1 MVRNYNIW
9 QFQRGALKTC
19 HLQIL
24 AIHERES
31 MKTQKTNSDRRAKQ
45 VAILAY
51 DQLCTFEFGLSVEI
65 FATERPEIEN
75 WYNCKTIA
83 AEPGPLRAAG
93 GLLVHCD
100 SKLSD
105 LGKTD
110 LIVIP
115 GWPTKK
121 QPSAELQSQ
130 LRTAH
135 QNGAQFMAICSG
147 IFLLAAMD
155 LLKGKT
161 ITTHWRY
168 IEKLK
173 QTAPN
178 AQVEENVLYC
188 TDGEIL
194 SSAGSAAGIDL
205 ALHVIRQDL
214 GTKAANIV
222 AQRLVLPAHREGGQ
236 KQFVPRPVQQNT
248 KGPLANLLDFVRGEL
263 DRDWS
268 VKQLAAKAA
277 MSERTLIRRFQETV
291 GQSPGQWLT
300 SERIYLAR
308 ELLEQENLSIDQ
320 IAQQTGFNTP
330 ETLRHHFRKK
340 LKVSPSDYRRQFNA
354 GQVA

>member
-1 MVRNYNIW
+1 M
-9 QFQRGALKTC
+9 TD
-19 HLQIL
+19 
-24 AIHERES
+24 
-31 MKTQKTNSDRRAKQ
+31 QKTVRQRKAKQ

-75 WYNCKTIA
+75 WYKCKTIA

-100 SKLSD
+100 SKLTD
-105 LGKTD
+105 LGKAD

-115 GWPTKK
+115 GWPAEKP
-121 QPSAELQSQ
+121 PSANLLSQ
-130 LRTAH
+130 LRIAH
-135 QNGAQFMAICSG
+135 QIGAQFMAICSG
-147 IFLLAAMD
+147 IFLLAALD
-155 LLKGKT
+155 LLEGKT

-168 IEKLK
+168 IDKLK
-173 QTAPN
+173 ERAPN
-178 AQVEENVLYC
+178 AIVEENVLYC
-188 TDGEIL
+188 TDGDIL

-248 KGPLANLLDFVRGEL
+248 KGPLSNLLDHVRSKL
-263 DRDWS
+263 DQDWT
-268 VKQLAAKAA
+268 VKQLATKAA
-277 MSERTLIRRFQETV
+277 MSERTLIRRFQESV

-308 ELLEQENLSIDQ
+308 ELLEQNQLSIDL

-354 GQVA
+354 GKVA

>member
-1 MVRNYNIW
+1 MTAQNN
-9 QFQRGALKTC
+9 
-19 HLQIL
+19 
-24 AIHERES
+24 
-31 MKTQKTNSDRRAKQ
+31 NSDKTAKQ

-65 FATERPEIEN
+65 FATDRPEIEN
-75 WYNCKTIA
+75 WYRCKTVA

-93 GLLVHCD
+93 GLLVQID
-100 SKLSD
+100 SQLSD
-105 LGKTD
+105 LSKAD
-110 LIVIP
+110 LIIVP
-115 GWPTKK
+115 GWPTQKT
-121 QPSAELQSQ
+121 PSAELQSQ
-130 LRTAH
+130 LRIAH
-135 QNGAQFMAICSG
+135 RNGTQFMAICSG
-147 IFLLAAMD
+147 IFLLAALD
-155 LLKGKT
+155 LLEGKT

-173 QTAPN
+173 ERAPN
-178 AQVEENVLYC
+178 AHVEENVLYC
-188 TDGEIL
+188 TDGDIL

-248 KGPLANLLDFVRGEL
+248 KGPLANLLDHVRTKL
-263 DRDWS
+263 DHDWT
-268 VKQLAAKAA
+268 VKQFAAKAA
-277 MSERTLIRRFQETV
+277 MSERTLIRRFQESV

-308 ELLEQENLSIDQ
+308 ELLEQDNLCIEQ
-320 IAQQTGFNTP
+320 IALQTGFNTP

-340 LKVSPSDYRRQFNA
+340 LKISPSDYRRQFNA

>member
-1 MVRNYNIW
+1 MPIMMTMYI
-9 QFQRGALKTC
+9 G
-19 HLQIL
+19 
-24 AIHERES
+24 RET
-31 MKTQKTNSDRRAKQ
+31 MTDQKTVRQTKAKQ

-75 WYNCKTIA
+75 WYKCKTIA

-100 SKLSD
+100 SKLTD
-105 LGKTD
+105 LGKAD

-115 GWPTKK
+115 GWPTEKP
-121 QPSAELQSQ
+121 PSAKLLSQ
-130 LRTAH
+130 LRIAH

-147 IFLLAAMD
+147 IFLLTALD
-155 LLKGKT
+155 LLEGKT

-168 IEKLK
+168 IDKLK
-173 QTAPN
+173 ERAPN
-178 AQVEENVLYC
+178 AIVEENVLYC
-188 TDGEIL
+188 TDGDIL

-205 ALHVIRQDL
+205 ALHVIRQEL

-248 KGPLANLLDFVRGEL
+248 KGPLSNLLDHVRSKL
-263 DRDWS
+263 DQDWT

-277 MSERTLIRRFQETV
+277 MSERTLIRRFQESV

-308 ELLEQENLSIDQ
+308 ELLEQNQMSIDL

-354 GQVA
+354 GKVA